1 MAAHLVVAAFGLR
14 PMSFIATRIRRWT
27 GLWPSRNSVSMSS
40 AGTGGGPFSP
50 SRPGPVGGESGG
62 GLAFANVLSSGR
74 ALISP
79 AAQYG
84 IRKSCQNSDLR
95 RSVGWGM
102 EVQEI
107 HDILQKLPRP
117 T

>member
-1 MAAHLVVAAFGLR
+1 
-14 PMSFIATRIRRWT
+14 
-27 GLWPSRNSVSMSS
+27 MSS

-117 T
+117 TPVRTSPEPELIADLRGLIGRSFRPRARLSGDCL